1 MSFDNSAGREI
12 RESGQNRDSFT
23 SCRNDKKRDFQT
35 PSMMNVL
42 QLGVIDYETA
52 LKLQQSL
59 VELRKQD
66 RIADTL
72 LLLEHPPVIT
82 LGRNA
87 KRANLRA
94 SLEELAARGVE
105 IFECDRGG
113 DVTFHGPGQLVGY
126 PIFDLRAFTDE
137 HGKRKTLGAV
147 DFVRRL
153 EEALIRTC
161 GDLGIPTERLKG
173 LTGVWT
179 SAEGAHPQ
187 AKIAAIGVHISRAVT
202 SHGFALNVTNDL
214 DYFNLII
221 PCGIQDK
228 PVTSM
233 EKEIREGRALRGEK
247 VPQMQEVAHMIARN
261 FGRLFIQQTL
271 WLESLEALF
280 ASASPELPANQDTP
294 AKPPR
299 ELEELHGDGTFLA

>member
-1 MSFDNSAGREI
+1 
-12 RESGQNRDSFT
+12 
-23 SCRNDKKRDFQT
+23 
-35 PSMMNVL
+35 MNVL
-42 QLGVIDYETA
+42 QLGLVEYKAA
-52 LKLQQSL
+52 LKLQESL

-72 LLLEHPPVIT
+72 LVLEHPPVIT

-87 KRANLRA
+87 KAAHLRA
-94 SLEELAARGVE
+94 SVAELAARGVQ
-105 IFECDRGG
+105 IFECNRGG
-113 DVTFHGPGQLVGY
+113 DITFHGPGQLVGY
-126 PIFDLRAFTDE
+126 PIFDLRAFTGED
-137 HGKRKTLGAV
+137 GRRKTLGAV
-147 DFVRRL
+147 EFVRRL

-161 GDLGIPTERLKG
+161 GDLGISTERVKG

-179 SAEGAHPQ
+179 VHQQ

-202 SHGFALNVTNDL
+202 SHGFALNVTNNL
-214 DYFNLII
+214 DYFNLIV
-221 PCGIQDK
+221 PCGIADK
-228 PVTSM
+228 PVTSI
-233 EKEIREGRALRGEK
+233 EKEIREGRALRDEK
-247 VPQMQEVAHMIARN
+247 VLDMQEVAHMIARN

>member
-1 MSFDNSAGREI
+1 
-12 RESGQNRDSFT
+12 
-23 SCRNDKKRDFQT
+23 
-35 PSMMNVL
+35 MNVL
-42 QLGVIDYETA
+42 QLGLMDYETA

-59 VELRKQD
+59 VERRKQD

-87 KRANLRA
+87 KAENLRA
-94 SLEELAARGVE
+94 SIEELGTRGVQM
-105 IFECDRGG
+105 FECNRGG

-137 HGKRKTLGAV
+137 HGRRKTLGAV
-147 DFVRRL
+147 EFVRRM

-161 GDLGIPTERLKG
+161 GDLGIPTERVKG

-179 SAEGAHPQ
+179 ANDSPQRRRDTEKNNSHQQ

-214 DYFNLII
+214 DYFHLIV
-221 PCGIQDK
+221 PCGIADK
-228 PVTSM
+228 PVTSI
-233 EKEIREGRALRGEK
+233 EREIREGRALRDKG
-247 VPQMQEVAHMIARN
+247 VPDMQEVAHMIARN
-261 FGRLFIQQTL
+261 FGRVFTKQTL
-271 WLESLEALF
+271 WLETLEDLL
-280 ASASPELPANQDTP
+280 ASATPALPANQDTP